1 MDEEGCELGDTSFE
15 REIFVRSLNP
25 GDTLD
30 GDFVFKT
37 ASKNRVRR
45 TSRQVRK

>member
-1 MDEEGCELGDTSFE
+1 MDEEGCELEDTNFV

-37 ASKNRVRR
+37 ASKNKVRR
-45 TSRQVRK
+45 KSC